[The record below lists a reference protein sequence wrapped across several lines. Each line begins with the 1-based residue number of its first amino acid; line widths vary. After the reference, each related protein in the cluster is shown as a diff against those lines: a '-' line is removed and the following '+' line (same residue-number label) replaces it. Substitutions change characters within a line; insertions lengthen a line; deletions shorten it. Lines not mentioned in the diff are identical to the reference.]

1 MTNEEYAQIHAI
13 NYSALKV
20 GRTSLPRMH
29 AVVTG
34 TAAKSESDSLN
45 LGTLLHEAMQNG
57 LAWQDRY
64 AVRPEG
70 IDRRTKDGKAAYAAW
85 LQSLP
90 ADAQIVE
97 DGSQIQLVEQM
108 RQAILDHR
116 VGRLLATAAGQ
127 SELMLVHGDRK
138 CRVDRLTDAFII
150 DWKTCTD
157 STPTGFAKACA
168 RYGYA
173 QQAAWYV
180 EMVRLVT
187 GKTLPFVFV
196 AVESS
201 EPHCVGVYQLAA
213 DQIEAATRL
222 NERIVADYRKF
233 VEAGARMHHTSDDK
247 IEELVLPEW
256 AVTDKAQ
263 IPGGFDLAAESPF

>member
-45 LGTLLHEAMQNG
+45 LGTLLHEAMQHG
-57 LAWQDRY
+57 SGWSDRY

-70 IDRRTKDGKAAYAAW
+70 IDRRTKIGREAYAAW

-116 VGRLLATAAGQ
+116 IGRLLATAAGQ

-138 CRVDRLTDAFII
+138 CRVDRLTDSFIV

-157 STPTGFAKACA
+157 STPSGFAKACA

-222 NERIVADYRKF
+222 NERIVADYRRF
-233 VEAGARMHHTSDDK
+233 VESGARMHHTSDDK

-263 IPGGFDLAAESPF
+263 IPGGFDLVAESPF